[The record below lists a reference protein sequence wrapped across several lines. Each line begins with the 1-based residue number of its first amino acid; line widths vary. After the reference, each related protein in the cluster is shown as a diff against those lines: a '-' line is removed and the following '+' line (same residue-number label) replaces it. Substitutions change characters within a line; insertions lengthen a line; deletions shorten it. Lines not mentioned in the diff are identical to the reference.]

1 MRGEA
6 CRPRH
11 AVNHERRRTLARG
24 AGGEGSEVCGAG
36 VRVGVPV
43 AASGGARAA
52 HPAGW
57 HWARVMGAS
66 KRGSGER
73 GGTTQPGSQVRVDV
87 AAWRA
92 YVRRPCAPSRCGSLR
107 PPPSSPVRGG
117 VYTYR
122 IDDERAIVPGG
133 TPILVQVSRVHHL
146 ITERIIVL

>member
-6 CRPRH
+6 CRPSH

-36 VRVGVPV
+36 SRSP
-43 AASGGARAA
+43 SGSEWRSSRCS
-52 HPAGW
+52 PCW

-73 GGTTQPGSQVRVDV
+73 GGTSQPGSQVRVDV

-92 YVRRPCAPSRCGSLR
+92 YVRRPCAPSRCGSPR